1 MAASEH
7 PARPKPAFVYMV
19 RCTGRPPAG
28 PQKRQRGPLHPGQ
41 GCSSLCLRG
50 ALCGQA
56 QRPAAGSSAQ
66 KAAQGAKGAAVPRM
80 ERGGRALFRRIK
92 TKRNPGLFQ
101 GQTAHKRVPGV
112 LFLRCGPQPMGRA
125 HKCRRRILFRETG
138 RPCRFARQGL
148 SAFQGCFRITSGGSA
163 LPAGRSMP

>member
-19 RCTGRPPAG
+19 RCTGGQLYTGWTNAPAARLQAHKSG
-28 PQKRQRGPLHPGQ
+28 
-41 GCSSLCLRG
+41 RG
-50 ALCGQA
+50 ARYTRARG
-56 QRPAAGSSAQ
+56 AAAFAYVERCADKRSALRREACAQ

-101 GQTAHKRVPGV
+101 GQTAHERVPGF
-112 LFLRCGPQPMGRA
+112 LFLRCEFFPCAVVRTCLRTGCMCPEYILRKCIKYEYILQIT
-125 HKCRRRILFRETG
+125 HKDTN
-138 RPCRFARQGL
+138 
-148 SAFQGCFRITSGGSA
+148 
-163 LPAGRSMP
+163 